1 MARQITNLACSRPGV
16 VRSRHGFTLMEAMLA
31 MSIVGVGIL
40 SMMQLFTA
48 CTFQNRQAVN
58 MTTAMLLA
66 QNVQETMAGL
76 TFSDPAFG
84 KTYFGAEPG
93 QTVGSYDDVDD
104 FDAKTFNPPIDSVRQ
119 PVSALPNYAQVV
131 SVWPVYANQLSSNA
145 NTVSPDVSQTTYTGA
160 ARVTVR
166 VLHRR
171 DAASPFNEV
180 YRTSWIRVA
189 D

>member
-1 MARQITNLACSRPGV
+1 MAHAPSQHARACRN
-16 VRSRHGFTLMEAMLA
+16 RGFTLIEAMTA
-31 MSIVGVGIL
+31 MAIIGVGVL

-48 CTFQNRQAVN
+48 CTLQNRMAAN

-76 TFSDPAFG
+76 AFTDPAFG
-84 KTYFGAEPG
+84 KTYFGPEPG
-93 QTVGSYDDVDD
+93 QTIASYDDIDD
-104 FDAKTFNPPIDSVRQ
+104 FDTKSSPANLYNPPIDSTRARVT
-119 PVSALPNYAQVV
+119 ALSDYAQDV
-131 SVWPVYANQLSSNA
+131 SVWPIYPNKLGG
-145 NTVSPDVSQTTYTGA
+145 NTNPASPDLAQTAYTGA

-166 VLHRR
+166 ILHRR
-171 DAASPFNEV
+171 RPADPWTEV